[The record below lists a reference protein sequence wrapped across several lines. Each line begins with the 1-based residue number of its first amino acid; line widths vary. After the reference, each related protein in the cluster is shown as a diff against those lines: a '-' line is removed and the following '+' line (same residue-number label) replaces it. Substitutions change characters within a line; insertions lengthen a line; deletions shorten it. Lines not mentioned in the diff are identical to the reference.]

1 MSQQQ
6 RDKLL
11 PYEHQLIEALGI
23 TKEQYLDFVAQQYV
37 YSDTKAGGG
46 LDIRNDF
53 GIVAIVL
60 TVVGIIFQVVAALIA
75 PPPQQAQA
83 PRVSAQG
90 GGGVPSSRDEIFAPR
105 FGFNTQQ
112 QLAAYGDPINLVYT
126 NTDTNPSGG
135 VRVATSLI
143 WSAILSYGN
152 SQLVRLMFVLCA
164 GGIGRIDE
172 EKSAFGQT
180 ALRDLVAQ
188 NYWLY
193 FAPNYTGFLQ
203 NSHVRPAL
211 NGLTVS
217 DPTTLGSSS
226 SNPYLIRST
235 INSTSEGFSH
245 CYSPST
251 ANVFGIYGAVPI
263 NVLIGIRNAAGYF
276 EYAINGVE
284 MSVAG
289 QSGYVERQTISLGTE
304 VLIGLLRAAG
314 GDEGLAVEEAKDSRR
329 TLVSVFD
336 NSGVFKF
343 GSTKLKAISVSRGDI
358 VDGSMLVTL
367 RAIETGRAHSVAY
380 GTDLAS
386 NVNFADSIADTPL
399 GQRRRQWEA
408 ARTIVNQV
416 LNEDE
421 RPEINSAETMVN
433 DGRIFQLQIVGWDNY
448 TERGGD
454 NWYQNE
460 NGDWSYQEYYERE
473 VSVPIYAYVL
483 TRNLTDNE
491 LNACRS
497 YISLNPI
504 AGDDALANRSSE
516 LFYTKALIR
525 IEEASYE
532 TISPCNIVDFSLK
545 ARIFKRVNGRQEEYG
560 SSRVGSGYKS
570 ADNGLKYRSLLFLVK
585 VKRAQDLSYTTAP
598 YIFVVRRSADIEN
611 YIYFRFRSGT
621 SGASNAEQWQFK
633 FEPIYDIASEIASKP
648 ELSTANGETI
658 YCYLENTGDQQSVGI
673 GSTFF
678 PGAYF
683 DFVGSVKTSTFLPA
697 LNQQPAGM
705 NEWDVFSNTSDSQ
718 IQFSFDNGPEMSL
731 AAVTEQI
738 IDPYSNYS
746 GLYDNIALIGL
757 NMYSGKS
764 VQDLRSFSVFAEQ
777 GRLSRLLR
785 TSGTVGGIGW
795 GQPGFQ
801 YLSDTANGYAN
812 TAPDIFVDTVLD
824 VQDGIGRHA
833 SIHSIDLEQLA
844 KSKKF
849 CETNLLFM
857 DGIIAEPSS
866 WRQFWAQFAAF
877 SLLELAKVGGQDVLI
892 PAVPYVPTTGTIT
905 RTIPITALFNQGN
918 IIEESYKEEFIDYG
932 ENTQDMIVTVIYRK
946 TDNTGAFNVNT
957 SVDVQLADTVEE
969 SAARKTIDA
978 SAFVTRRDQAIKL
991 GKFLCNSKRYSQR
1004 ACEFKTFP
1012 TDSPVFPGAYVYVE
1026 LAHNQWDGIYTG
1038 IIEDGGF
1045 LNMPITA
1052 SIPNGSS
1059 YSMLIYSPDDG
1070 ASSTQSFTGVTIG
1083 NNRASIAGNTSAFQN
1098 YVGKL
1103 FVVGT
1108 VVNNKRIFRVTEV
1121 QMDEEGE
1128 VTVRGVHHATDANG
1142 LSLIS
1147 RGITENISGLFL
1159 IDGRPE

>member
-1 MSQQQ
+1 MSDPQ
-6 RDKLL
+6 RRLL

-23 TKEQYLDFVAQQYV
+23 TKEQYLDFVAQQQI
-37 YSDTKAGGG
+37 YSDPKEGTV
-46 LDIRNDF
+46 LDARNWEV
-53 GIVAIVL
+53 VAIVL
-60 TVVGIIFQVVAALIA
+60 AVVGIIFQVVSALIA
-75 PPPQQAQA
+75 PQPQQAQA
-83 PRVSAQG
+83 PRISAQQG

-126 NTDTNPSGG
+126 NIDTNPSGG

-180 ALRDLVAQ
+180 ALRDLIAQ

-217 DPTTLGSSS
+217 DPTTLGGANANPYLVRSS
-226 SNPYLIRST
+226 SNG
-235 INSTSEGFSH
+235 TSEGFSH

-263 NVLIGIRNAAGYF
+263 NVQIRIRNAAGYF
-276 EYAINGVE
+276 EDAINGVQ

-289 QSGYVERQTISLGTE
+289 QDGYTARQTIPINTD
-304 VLIGLLRAAG
+304 VVVQLLQASSA
-314 GDEGLAVEEAKDSRR
+314 DEGLAREEAKDSRR
-329 TLVSVFD
+329 VLVSVFD

-343 GSTKLKAISVSRGDI
+343 GSTKLKAISANRGDI
-358 VDGSMLVTL
+358 VDGGMVINLK
-367 RAIETGRAHSVAY
+367 AIEQGRAHSVNY
-380 GTDLAS
+380 GTDMAEG
-386 NVNFADSIADTPL
+386 VDFANAIADTPT
-399 GQRRRQWEA
+399 GEKRRAWEA
-408 ARTIVNQV
+408 ARSVTNSLLSQ
-416 LNEDE
+416 DA
-421 RPEINSAETMVN
+421 RPEINSAQALLN
-433 DGRIFQLQIVGWDNY
+433 DGRIYSYGITGY
-448 TERGGD
+448 S
-454 NWYQNE
+454 
-460 NGDWSYQEYYERE
+460 SYQERRRRLVWFRGWQAWEYYTATVTTPNYGYIFQRNITSEER
-473 VSVPIYAYVL
+473 
-483 TRNLTDNE
+483 
-491 LNACRS
+491 NALQS
-497 YISLNPI
+497 YISLNSTV
-504 AGDDALANRSSE
+504 GDDALSGIQAD
-516 LFYTKALIR
+516 LFYTKALVR

-532 TISPCNIVDFSLK
+532 TISPCNLVDFSLK
-545 ARIFKRVNGRQEEYG
+545 ARVFKRVNGRQEEYG
-560 SSRVGSGYKS
+560 SSRVGSGYRR
-570 ADNGLKYRSLLFLVK
+570 ADNGLKYRSMMFLIK
-585 VKRAQDLSYTTAP
+585 IKRAQDSSYTTAP
-598 YIFVVRRSADIEN
+598 AFFVVRRSADIEN
-611 YIYFRFRSGT
+611 YIYLRFRSGT
-621 SGASNAEQWQFK
+621 SGAANAQQWQFK
-633 FEPIYDIASEIASKP
+633 FEPVYDVASEIVSKP
-648 ELSTANGETI
+648 QLVNSNGEAI
-658 YCYLENTGDQQSVGI
+658 YCYLENTGNETSLAL
-673 GSTFF
+673 GSNIYT
-678 PGAYF
+678 GAFF
-683 DFVGSVKTSTFLPA
+683 DFIGTVRTSVLFPA
-697 LNQQPAGM
+697 VNEQPAGL

-746 GLYDNIALIGL
+746 GLYDNISLIGL

-785 TSGTVGGIGW
+785 TSGTVNGIGW
-795 GQPGFQ
+795 GQSGFQ
-801 YLSDTANGYAN
+801 YLPDAANGYAN

-849 CETNLLFM
+849 CETNSLFM

-946 TDNTGAFNVNT
+946 TDNTGVFNVNT

-1059 YSMLIYSPDDG
+1059 YSMLIYSPDGG

-1083 NNRASIAGNTSAFQN
+1083 NNRASIAGNTNAFQN

-1147 RGITENISGLFL
+1147 RGIAENISGLFL

>member
-1 MSQQQ
+1 MSDPQ
-6 RDKLL
+6 RRLL

-23 TKEQYLDFVAQQYV
+23 TKEQYLDFVAQQQI
-37 YSDTKAGGG
+37 YSDPKEGTV
-46 LDIRNDF
+46 LDARNWEV
-53 GIVAIVL
+53 VAIVL
-60 TVVGIIFQVVAALIA
+60 AVVGIIFQVVSALIA
-75 PPPQQAQA
+75 PQPQAQA
-83 PRVSAQG
+83 PRISGQQG
-90 GGGVPSSRDEIFAPR
+90 GGGVASSRDEIFAPR

-217 DPTTLGSSS
+217 DPTTLGSSNA
-226 SNPYLIRST
+226 NPYLVRSSS
-235 INSTSEGFSH
+235 NGTSEGFSH

-263 NVLIGIRNAAGYF
+263 NVQIRIRNAAGYF
-276 EYAINGVE
+276 EDAINGVQ

-289 QSGYVERQTISLGTE
+289 QNGYTARQTIPINTD
-304 VLIGLLRAAG
+304 VVVQLLQASSA
-314 GDEGLAVEEAKDSRR
+314 DEGLAPEEAKDSRR
-329 TLVSVFD
+329 VLVSVFD

-343 GSTKLKAISVSRGDI
+343 GSTKLKAISANRGDI
-358 VDGSMLVTL
+358 IDGGMVVNLKAV
-367 RAIETGRAHSVAY
+367 EQGRAHSVNY
-380 GTDLAS
+380 GTDMAEG
-386 NVNFADSIADTPL
+386 VDFANAIADTPT
-399 GQRRRQWEA
+399 GEKRRAWEA
-408 ARTIVNQV
+408 ARSVTNSLLSQ
-416 LNEDE
+416 DA
-421 RPEINSAETMVN
+421 RPEINSAQALLN
-433 DGRIFQLQIVGWDNY
+433 DGRIYSYGITGY
-448 TERGGD
+448 S
-454 NWYQNE
+454 
-460 NGDWSYQEYYERE
+460 SYQERRRRLVGFRGYSAWEYYTATVTTPNYGYIFQRNITSEER
-473 VSVPIYAYVL
+473 
-483 TRNLTDNE
+483 
-491 LNACRS
+491 NALQS
-497 YISLNPI
+497 YISLNSTV
-504 AGDDALANRSSE
+504 GDDALSGIQAD
-516 LFYTKALIR
+516 LFYTKALVR

-532 TISPCNIVDFSLK
+532 TISPCNLVDFSLK
-545 ARIFKRVNGRQEEYG
+545 ARVFKRVNGRQEEYG
-560 SSRVGSGYKS
+560 SSRVGSGYRS
-570 ADNGLKYRSLLFLVK
+570 ADNGLKYRSMMFLIK
-585 VKRAQDLSYTTAP
+585 VKRAQDSSYTTAP
-598 YIFVVRRSADIEN
+598 AIFVVRRSADIEN
-611 YIYFRFRSGT
+611 FIYLRFRSGT
-621 SGASNAEQWQFK
+621 SGAVNAQQWQFK
-633 FEPIYDIASEIASKP
+633 FEPVYDVASEIVSKP
-648 ELSTANGETI
+648 QLVNSNGETI
-658 YCYLENTGDQQSVGI
+658 YCYLENTGNEASLAL
-673 GSTFF
+673 GSNIYT
-678 PGAYF
+678 GAFF
-683 DFVGSVKTSTFLPA
+683 DFIGTVRTSVLFPA
-697 LNQQPAGM
+697 VNEQPAGL

-746 GLYDNIALIGL
+746 GLYDNISLIGL

-849 CETNLLFM
+849 CETNSLFM

-892 PAVPYVPTTGTIT
+892 PAVPYVPTTGAIT

-946 TDNTGAFNVNT
+946 TDNTGVFNVNT
-957 SVDVQLADTVEE
+957 SVDVQLADVVEE

-1059 YSMLIYSPDDG
+1059 YSMLIYSPDGG

-1083 NNRASIAGNTSAFQN
+1083 NNRASIAGNTNAFQN

-1147 RGITENISGLFL
+1147 RGIVENISGLFL